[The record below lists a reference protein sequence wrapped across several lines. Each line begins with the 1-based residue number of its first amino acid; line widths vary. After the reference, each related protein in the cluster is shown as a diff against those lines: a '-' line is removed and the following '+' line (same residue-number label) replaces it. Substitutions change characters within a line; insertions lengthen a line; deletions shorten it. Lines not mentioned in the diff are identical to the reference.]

1 MAGKT
6 GLFRHVLTRFGK
18 TATYIYMFVEM
29 EAVKNGHTILN
40 HLVCLGR
47 VQMYKPTISQR

>member
-6 GLFRHVLTRFGK
+6 GLFRHVLTRLGK
-18 TATYIYMFVEM
+18 TATYIYMLVEM

-40 HLVCLGR
+40 HLACLGR